1 VEGLQRLERSAEE
14 NNREYVFR
22 LLRYHIMTLKLPP
35 GTVIKENEIA
45 RQLNLSRTPVHEA
58 VLMLKEQYLMDVL
71 PQSGSKVSLVDINIM
86 REGYFLR
93 KRIEPEIIRQLAG
106 NTPPEI
112 LKRLHD
118 NLEKQKQIPD
128 EETAV
133 DQFFMLDDEFHQIIY
148 EAAGKEHI
156 WTAVKNV
163 SSHFDR
169 VRYMDAIL
177 MERNRKELLGNHD
190 TFYQMLL
197 VGISP
202 NQDLDEFYDEHIGAY
217 KKKFSHMLEVYPEY
231 FMI

>member
-1 VEGLQRLERSAEE
+1 MEGLQRLERSAEE

-118 NLEKQKQIPD
+118 NLKTVSYTHLIVVVVLIAILTNIIEKYTPTKERADLGQVF
-128 EETAV
+128 ELGENETA
-133 DQFFMLDDEFHQIIY
+133 LILSLI
-148 EAAGKEHI
+148 HI
-156 WTAVKNV
+156 FAI
-163 SSHFDR
+163 
-169 VRYMDAIL
+169 AIL
-177 MERNRKELLGNHD
+177 
-190 TFYQMLL
+190 
-197 VGISP
+197 
-202 NQDLDEFYDEHIGAY
+202 
-217 KKKFSHMLEVYPEY
+217 
-231 FMI
+231 